1 MKNILILL
9 SLILMFGCNHQTSYE
24 DIYLESQEEDSLVQ
38 IEYEDVIISK
48 DSILKLVER
57 AMRQLEFKENIR
69 KDMIVQIKKQMENE
83 ELTKHQIED
92 LQKQSYIYEEQ
103 SQIYKQQI
111 EEISIRRV
119 IEKDSIVYNIQYRD
133 TIICKPV
140 YIPDTII
147 IEVLDTVIVKKLSK
161 KKRKKKKIK

>member
-1 MKNILILL
+1 
-9 SLILMFGCNHQTSYE
+9 MFGCNHQTSYE